1 MSAIDASTVKELRD
15 MTGAGFMDCKKA
27 LTETEGNLD
36 AAVKVLR
43 EKGIAAAAK
52 KGDREASEGLIGV
65 YVHTDG
71 QQAAMVELNC
81 ETDFVARTDD
91 FALLAREIGMQIV
104 AMRPLYLSRED
115 VPADVLEA
123 EKAIYRQQA
132 ATEGKPEAVQDKIA
146 EGRVEKFYS
155 QVCLLEQSFIKDDK
169 QTIQGL
175 IKESIAKLG
184 ENIQIKRYIR
194 YKVGEA

>member
-1 MSAIDASTVKELRD
+1 

-27 LTETEGNLD
+27 LTEANGDVD
-36 AAVKVLR
+36 AAVKILR
-43 EKGIAAAAK
+43 EKGVAAAAK
-52 KGDREASEGLIGV
+52 KTDRDASEGLIGI

-71 QQAAMVELNC
+71 KQAAMVELNC

-91 FALLAREIGMQIV
+91 FGNLSREIGMQIV

-132 ATEGKPEAVQDKIA
+132 ASEGKPEAVQDKIA
-146 EGRVEKFYS
+146 EGRLDKFYS
-155 QVCLLEQSFIKDDK
+155 QVCLLEQPYIKDDK
-169 QTIQGL
+169 QTIQGM
-175 IKESIAKLG
+175 IKEAIAKLG
-184 ENIQIKRYIR
+184 ENIQVRRFTR
-194 YKVGEA
+194 YKIGEA

>member
-115 VPADVLEA
+115 VPADILEA

-169 QTIQGL
+169 HTIQSM

-184 ENIQIKRYIR
+184 ENIQIKRYVR

>member
-1 MSAIDASTVKELRD
+1 MSAIDASTVKKLRD

-27 LTETEGNLD
+27 LAETGGDLD

-71 QQAAMVELNC
+71 QQAALVELNC

-91 FALLAREIGMQIV
+91 FAQLARDIGMQIV
-104 AMRPLYLSRED
+104 AMRPAYLSRED
-115 VPADVLEA
+115 VPADVLDA

-132 ATEGKPEAVQDKIA
+132 ATEGKPEAVQEKIA
-146 EGRVEKFYS
+146 EGRLDKFYS
-155 QVCLLEQSFIKDDK
+155 QVCLLEQAFVKDDK
-169 QTIQGL
+169 QTIQEL
-175 IKESIAKLG
+175 IKASIAKLG
-184 ENIQIKRYIR
+184 ENIQVRRYVR

>member
-1 MSAIDASTVKELRD
+1 

-115 VPADVLEA
+115 VPADILEA

-169 QTIQGL
+169 HTIQSM

-184 ENIQIKRYIR
+184 ENIQIKRYVR

>member
-1 MSAIDASTVKELRD
+1 MSVIDANTVKNLRD

-27 LTETEGNLD
+27 LTEANGDVD
-36 AAVKVLR
+36 AAVKILR
-43 EKGIAAAAK
+43 EKGVAAAAK
-52 KGDREASEGLIGV
+52 KTDRDASEGLIGI

-71 QQAAMVELNC
+71 KQAAMVELNC

-91 FALLAREIGMQIV
+91 FGNLSREIGMQIV

-132 ATEGKPEAVQDKIA
+132 ASEGKPEAVQDKIA
-146 EGRVEKFYS
+146 EGRLDKFYS
-155 QVCLLEQSFIKDDK
+155 QVCLLEQPYIKDDK
-169 QTIQGL
+169 QTIQGM
-175 IKESIAKLG
+175 IKEAIAKLG
-184 ENIQIKRYIR
+184 ENIQVRRFTR
-194 YKVGEA
+194 YKIGEA

>member
-1 MSAIDASTVKELRD
+1 MSAIDASTVKKLRD

-27 LTETEGNLD
+27 LAETGGDLD
-36 AAVKVLR
+36 AAIKVLR

-71 QQAAMVELNC
+71 QQAALVELNC

-91 FALLAREIGMQIV
+91 FAQLARDIGMQIV
-104 AMRPLYLSRED
+104 AMRPAYLSRED
-115 VPADVLEA
+115 VPADVLDA

-132 ATEGKPEAVQDKIA
+132 ATEGKPEAVQEKIA
-146 EGRVEKFYS
+146 EGRLDKFYS
-155 QVCLLEQSFIKDDK
+155 QVCLLEQAFVKDDK
-169 QTIQGL
+169 QTIQEL
-175 IKESIAKLG
+175 IKASIAKLG
-184 ENIQIKRYIR
+184 ENIQVRRYVR